1 MSENSNDRRLPP
13 PAFPPGKRRHS
24 YRNSQGTHS
33 DDTRS
38 SSDGYI
44 SPDDPLPPRADP
56 IRSAFIS
63 PDDPFPER
71 TLDLAEGAHALT
83 PMDSEEEEDEEGQV
97 VGMDLSPHL
106 DQAEGVPRGDPHIM
120 EVVEAVSKLAEA
132 LRRRGESGLRSTPA
146 MSRFEATLRAYCVG
160 YIAGRR
166 AEEPA
171 APEVD
176 EALPTDG

>member
-1 MSENSNDRRLPP
+1 MSENSNDRRIPP
-13 PAFPPGKRRHS
+13 PAFPPGMRRHA
-24 YRNSQGTHS
+24 YRNSQGAHS
-33 DDTRS
+33 DEAPTS
-38 SSDGYI
+38 SEAYI

-83 PMDSEEEEDEEGQV
+83 PMESGEEGQV

-106 DQAEGVPRGDPHIM
+106 DQVEAAPRGDPHVT

-132 LRRRGESGLRSTPA
+132 LRRRGEPGLRSTPA